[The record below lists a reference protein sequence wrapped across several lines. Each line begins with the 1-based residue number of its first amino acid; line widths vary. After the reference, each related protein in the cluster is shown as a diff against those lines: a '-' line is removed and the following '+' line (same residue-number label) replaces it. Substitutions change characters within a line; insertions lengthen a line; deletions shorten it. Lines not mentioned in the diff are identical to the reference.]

1 MDGGD
6 TTACARVCGEDT
18 VIIVSQEG
26 GGAFAE
32 QGPSPDSSTMPPMD
46 PQKPV
51 DTPPASW
58 KMDLW
63 KPDAATGRI
72 SHALSFHAGPD
83 ANQKISDMLGPEAR
97 LGNLCATE
105 VAISTIPRLVEMNP
119 SSPEDDDYSLIEKRE
134 ETGVVVLSLT
144 DTGFLTSHVVPEAV
158 SSKLKVG
165 DTYSKSSSLEL
176 FRPTLQNS
184 YSSAARIYPE
194 SKESSLGDIA
204 AAWSGQDSSGP
215 PQHLRENSG
224 DADFG
229 QMQFDLDVA
238 AVFSTVA
245 DGEKPAF
252 LGGKHQDKISPDGAS
267 PSAIKRSVVQVDDL
281 EGEQDVDTAR
291 AAAEFMEKIETRNI
305 PCPRLCGATFGPGVG
320 GLVAFNNG
328 EVGKMW
334 KWYSG
339 GMSIP
344 RRHPAHQPE
353 REQSSAQDSMVR
365 NETVRSL
372 KDLFDMMKASKESQW
387 GVEKEDDDLQ
397 SADSGRLNDN
407 FFEDDSDE
415 NEDDES
421 SDSVDSD
428 SDGLIESVPGNRSS
442 SRIHFEENRK
452 SITSSDLGIS
462 GPSSDILTPHVFVRN
477 EVNVTSLNG
486 QSAELAL
493 DWKLGNWFSSSST
506 YSASIERDK
515 MLQLMHLDAKSPTGG
530 QDYGSSQSK
539 SLI

>member
-1 MDGGD
+1 
-6 TTACARVCGEDT
+6 
-18 VIIVSQEG
+18 
-26 GGAFAE
+26 
-32 QGPSPDSSTMPPMD
+32 MPPMD

-134 ETGVVVLSLT
+134 ETGVAVLSLT

-158 SSKLKVG
+158 SPKLKVG

-215 PQHLRENSG
+215 PQHLRENS

-328 EVGKMW
+328 EVGRCG
-334 KWYSG
+334 SG
-339 GMSIP
+339 IRVACPFRDDTRPINLSTNSLV
-344 RRHPAHQPE
+344 RRIA
-353 REQSSAQDSMVR
+353 
-365 NETVRSL
+365 
-372 KDLFDMMKASKESQW
+372 W
-387 GVEKEDDDLQ
+387 
-397 SADSGRLNDN
+397 
-407 FFEDDSDE
+407 
-415 NEDDES
+415 
-421 SDSVDSD
+421 
-428 SDGLIESVPGNRSS
+428 
-442 SRIHFEENRK
+442 
-452 SITSSDLGIS
+452 
-462 GPSSDILTPHVFVRN
+462 
-477 EVNVTSLNG
+477 
-486 QSAELAL
+486 
-493 DWKLGNWFSSSST
+493 
-506 YSASIERDK
+506 
-515 MLQLMHLDAKSPTGG
+515 
-530 QDYGSSQSK
+530 
-539 SLI
+539 